1 MKNFVKQR
9 IIASLALVAFLF
21 AFAAPAMAV
30 VRYAIDPVAFAKVC
44 SPVESIQAAA
54 NGETPAPG
62 GKVSTQHCLTCVGSA
77 TTPFLFPEVSGASLV
92 PRSPVIIVVSADAP
106 PVVSGMAALQPLNPR
121 APPRT

>member
-1 MKNFVKQR
+1 MKIFVKQR
-9 IIASLALVAFLF
+9 FIASFALVALLF
-21 AFAAPAMAV
+21 AFAVPAMAV
-30 VRYAIDPVAFAKVC
+30 VRYAIDAFAKVC

>member
-1 MKNFVKQR
+1 MINFVKQR

-54 NGETPAPG
+54 NGETPASG
-62 GKVSTQHCLTCVGSA
+62 GKVSSQHCLTCVGSA
-77 TTPFLFPEVSGASLV
+77 TNAFLFPEVSGASPV
-92 PRSPVIIVVSADAP
+92 PRNPVIVVSADAP

>member
-1 MKNFVKQR
+1 MKIFVKQR
-9 IIASLALVAFLF
+9 FVASFALVALLF
-21 AFAAPAMAV
+21 AFAVPAMAV

-54 NGETPAPG
+54 NGETPSPG
-62 GKVSTQHCLTCVGSA
+62 GKVSSQHCLTCVGSA
-77 TTPFLFPEVSGASLV
+77 TTPFLFPKISGALAV
-92 PRSPVIIVVSADAP
+92 PRNPVIVVSADAP

>member
-1 MKNFVKQR
+1 
-9 IIASLALVAFLF
+9 
-21 AFAAPAMAV
+21 MAV

-54 NGETPAPG
+54 NGETPASG

-77 TTPFLFPEVSGASLV
+77 TTPFLFPEVSGASPV
-92 PRSPVIIVVSADAP
+92 PRNPVIVVSADAP

>member
-1 MKNFVKQR
+1 VINFVKQR

-21 AFAAPAMAV
+21 AFTAPAMAV

-62 GKVSTQHCLTCVGSA
+62 GKVSGQHCLTCVGSA
-77 TTPFLFPEVSGASLV
+77 TTPFLFPEVSGASPV
-92 PRSPVIIVVSADAP
+92 PRNPVIVVSADTP